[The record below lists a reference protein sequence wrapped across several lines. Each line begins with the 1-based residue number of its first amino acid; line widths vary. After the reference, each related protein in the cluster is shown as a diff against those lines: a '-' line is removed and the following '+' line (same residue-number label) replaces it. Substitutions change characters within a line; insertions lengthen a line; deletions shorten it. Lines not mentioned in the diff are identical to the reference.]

1 VLLGLHGMNDAAEP
15 FLDDAAPLFTA
26 AGVAVY
32 AYDQRGFG
40 GAPHPGRW
48 AGGESLAADAAASVA
63 LLRQRHP
70 GVPVFLLGES
80 MGAAV
85 ALLAGTGDAPPAVD
99 GYVLLA
105 PALWGRETMPGIV
118 RGVVWLAA
126 RTIPVV
132 GFRGNA
138 GGIRASDNPAAMERW
153 AAHPKTLKVTRVDAA
168 YGLLGLMDQAVAA
181 VPACCRGAAGQGVP
195 VLAMVGARD
204 EIVPQ
209 RVLRRVLRQGTHGE
223 DGLALLADA
232 DARSALA
239 SSGVRAHC
247 AFACSFSL
255 ATCSTLEKPWS
266 GVIDAQPAAARAA
279 TSALSTPGLT
289 AFSPARHGP
298 HGRPCRRHAC
308 VACASHASSSWP
320 RGPCPCACVAWHR
333 GPCPSSIQR
342 RGRASTRQHRPG
354 CCHDRGR
361 RERPWRCHGR
371 VRRPPVRWSRT
382 D

>member
-1 VLLGLHGMNDAAEP
+1 MPRRLGPLLLLLLALAACTPRVVPAGPAIAAPALQPQALVMADGARLPLEAWLPPTPPRAVLLGLHGMNDAAEP

-48 AGGESLAADAAASVA
+48 AGGESLAADAAATVA

-85 ALLAGTGDAPPAVD
+85 ALLAATGDAPPAVD

-209 RVLRRVLRQGTHGE
+209 RVLRRVLRR
-223 DGLALLADA
+223 LP
-232 DARSALA
+232 DARLDRVAFYPEGWHLLLRDRQRAVVAGDILA
-239 SSGVRAHC
+239 WMAAPVAPLPSGAEREGA
-247 AFACSFSL
+247 AWL
-255 ATCSTLEKPWS
+255 A
-266 GVIDAQPAAARAA
+266 
-279 TSALSTPGLT
+279 
-289 AFSPARHGP
+289 
-298 HGRPCRRHAC
+298 RP
-308 VACASHASSSWP
+308 
-320 RGPCPCACVAWHR
+320 
-333 GPCPSSIQR
+333 
-342 RGRASTRQHRPG
+342 
-354 CCHDRGR
+354 
-361 RERPWRCHGR
+361 
-371 VRRPPVRWSRT
+371 
-382 D
+382 